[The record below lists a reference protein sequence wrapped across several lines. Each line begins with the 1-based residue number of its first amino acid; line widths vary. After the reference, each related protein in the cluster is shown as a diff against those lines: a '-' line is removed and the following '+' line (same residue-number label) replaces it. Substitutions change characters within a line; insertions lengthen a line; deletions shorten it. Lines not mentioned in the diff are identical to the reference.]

1 VTATCGV
8 IPAAMTEGCIL
19 LTAAPGARVD
29 ARAVQVLGTATL
41 TGSDGSKMTLTHAA
55 TTLEEIYTPG
65 GGRGLMPVAVP
76 VVSVTEPQDI
86 TVAASPERITLA
98 PGGTA
103 RIEVTIERRPEYKKG
118 VTLDLLLRH
127 LDSVYGNPL
136 PPGVTLDE
144 GASKTLLGES
154 ETKGVLVLRAAA
166 DAAPVRDLPIAVL
179 GQVSI
184 NFVVKVSYAT
194 PIFLTVTPR
203 SASAPK

>member
-1 VTATCGV
+1 
-8 IPAAMTEGCIL
+8 MREGCIL
-19 LTAAPGARVD
+19 LTAAPGARID
-29 ARAVQVLGTATL
+29 ARAVQVLGTATVAAP
-41 TGSDGSKMTLTHAA
+41 DGTKTALTHAA
-55 TTLEEIYTPG
+55 TALEEIYTPG
-65 GGRGLMPVAVP
+65 GGRGLMPVALQ

-86 TVAASPERITLA
+86 TVTAEPQRITLA

-103 RIEVTIERRPEYKKG
+103 RIEVTIQRRADYKKG

-144 GASKTLLGES
+144 AASKTLLGES
-154 ETKGVLVLRAAA
+154 ETKGALVLRAAA

-184 NFVVKVSYAT
+184 NFVVKVSYAV
-194 PIFLTVTPR
+194 PVFLTVAPQP
-203 SASAPK
+203 ASAGK